1 MKVRQIAL
9 VLHRYIGVTVGILL
23 AFVSLT
29 GSSLIF
35 WKEINVFLNP
45 QMFQVVPQGD
55 RVSVQ
60 FVVDTVRSAYPDW
73 QLNFMELPRTLN
85 SVYKVQMLLNNGGRT
100 FIYLDPY
107 TGSVLGSQEWGRT
120 LMSFIYELHI
130 SLLGGKAGET
140 VVGICGLLLLLLS
153 VTGLILWPGWKKL
166 VAGFSIRWHSLP
178 HLINYDLHKVGGI
191 LSCVF
196 LIAIASTGTAMT
208 FETQF
213 KSAVYSLAGTPKP
226 PQLTSTIVA
235 NSPTIAADI
244 VLQKADL
251 ALPSG
256 KSLSITFPREPQ
268 GTFLVRKRLVGD
280 IHPNGSSYVYL
291 DRYSGEVLRV
301 ENSFTTNAAF
311 RIIISWFPIHIGAF
325 GGLTTRIL
333 YVFIGFTPT
342 LLSLTGL
349 ALWRRRQWRLAQRRE
364 ANRQIT
370 ATVAE
375 SQKSYPIAEWPWF

>member
-1 MKVRQIAL
+1 M
-9 VLHRYIGVTVGILL
+9 
-23 AFVSLT
+23 
-29 GSSLIF
+29 
-35 WKEINVFLNP
+35 
-45 QMFQVVPQGD
+45 
-55 RVSVQ
+55 
-60 FVVDTVRSAYPDW
+60 
-73 QLNFMELPRTLN
+73 
-85 SVYKVQMLLNNGGRT
+85 
-100 FIYLDPY
+100 
-107 TGSVLGSQEWGRT
+107 
-120 LMSFIYELHI
+120 
-130 SLLGGKAGET
+130 
-140 VVGICGLLLLLLS
+140 LLLLLS

-166 VAGFSIRWHSLP
+166 VAGFAIRWHSLP
-178 HLINYDLHKVGGI
+178 HLINYDIHKVGGI

-256 KSLSITFPREPQ
+256 KSLSITFPRKPQ

-375 SQKSYPIAEWPWF
+375 PQKSYPIAEWPWF

>member
-1 MKVRQIAL
+1 MKLRQIAL
-9 VLHRYIGVTVGILL
+9 VLHRYVGVTVGILL
-23 AFVSLT
+23 AIVSLT
-29 GSSLIF
+29 GSLLIF

-73 QLNFMELPRTLN
+73 QLSFMELPRTLN
-85 SVYKVQMLLNNGGRT
+85 SVYKVQMLLNNGGRA

-120 LMSFIYELHI
+120 VMSFIYDFHI
-130 SLLGGKAGET
+130 SFLGGKAGET

-166 VAGFSIRWHSLP
+166 RAGFAIRWHSVP
-178 HLINYDLHKVGGI
+178 QLINYDIHKVGGI

-208 FETQF
+208 FENQF

-226 PQLTSTIVA
+226 PKLKSTIVA

-268 GTFLVRKRLVGD
+268 GTFLVRKKLVGD
-280 IHPNGSSYVYL
+280 IHPNGSSNVYL
-291 DRYSGEVLRV
+291 DRYSGEALRV
-301 ENSFTTNAAF
+301 ENSFTANAAS

-364 ANRQIT
+364 ANRQII

-375 SQKSYPIAEWPWF
+375 PQKSYPIAEWPWF

>member
-1 MKVRQIAL
+1 
-9 VLHRYIGVTVGILL
+9 
-23 AFVSLT
+23 
-29 GSSLIF
+29 
-35 WKEINVFLNP
+35 
-45 QMFQVVPQGD
+45 
-55 RVSVQ
+55 
-60 FVVDTVRSAYPDW
+60 
-73 QLNFMELPRTLN
+73 
-85 SVYKVQMLLNNGGRT
+85 
-100 FIYLDPY
+100 
-107 TGSVLGSQEWGRT
+107 
-120 LMSFIYELHI
+120 
-130 SLLGGKAGET
+130 
-140 VVGICGLLLLLLS
+140 
-153 VTGLILWPGWKKL
+153 
-166 VAGFSIRWHSLP
+166 
-178 HLINYDLHKVGGI
+178 
-191 LSCVF
+191 
-196 LIAIASTGTAMT
+196 MT

-256 KSLSITFPREPQ
+256 KSLSITFPRQPQ

-280 IHPNGSSYVYL
+280 IHPNGSSNVYL

-301 ENSFTTNAAF
+301 ENSFTANAAS

-375 SQKSYPIAEWPWF
+375 PQKFLRSQNGLGFENNRSD